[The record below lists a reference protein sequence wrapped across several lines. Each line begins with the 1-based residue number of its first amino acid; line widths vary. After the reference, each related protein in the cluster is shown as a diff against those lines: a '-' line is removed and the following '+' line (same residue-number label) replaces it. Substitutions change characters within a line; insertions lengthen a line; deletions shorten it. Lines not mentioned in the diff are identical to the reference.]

1 MDLVLCPGTHPI
13 PAYCSS
19 PTWAQRSVF
28 QSRGGRTPPQSL
40 RRVSIKS
47 DGVCANL
54 LAPEFWETGSIY
66 MPETKPYIPVTETE
80 LQACSQR
87 RVPTLVMGK
96 ACLDFARSLP
106 AR

>member
-1 MDLVLCPGTHPI
+1 M
-13 PAYCSS
+13 
-19 PTWAQRSVF
+19 
-28 QSRGGRTPPQSL
+28 
-40 RRVSIKS
+40 SIKS

-66 MPETKPYIPVTETE
+66 MPETKPYILVTETE